1 MVVLFSRMHPFNDV
15 KKKAGCK
22 IRLGVGMS
30 KSTQS
35 KLEVILRIVT
45 KGILLL
51 VNLKKLLD
59 MFK

>member
-1 MVVLFSRMHPFNDV
+1 MQSFNDV

-22 IRLGVGMS
+22 IRLKVGMS
-30 KSTQS
+30 KSTKS
-35 KLEVILRIVT
+35 KLEVILQIAT